1 MPSSVHEEKPKRL
14 TLPFLHGLPTLE
26 DVRDDV
32 LPLSLRHSSVSTVLV
47 AGLYLPRT
55 ELHLPQP

>member
-1 MPSSVHEEKPKRL
+1 MKKNLSGEHCHFYMDFPPLKMYATMSFHSSCDIAL
-14 TLPFLHGLPTLE
+14 
-26 DVRDDV
+26 
-32 LPLSLRHSSVSTVLV
+32 SVSTVLV